1 MNKAVILAIIDAAI
15 KEHLKEFQDN
25 QDIVRGPRGFRGKD
39 GRDFNFEDHE
49 IEILNIIKKTV
60 DDNQEKFKLKFS
72 DLNPEEK
79 EYLKLKFDELTED
92 QKLEITGR
100 DGKDGKDFSFDDL
113 TWEQKQELRG
123 PRGQRGRT
131 GVGQDGKDGKD
142 GRDGKDFE
150 FEEHKENIYNALYGF
165 FNGEKDNLKLKFD
178 DLTEEERLSL
188 KGEQGKKGARGQR
201 GKSGDSAYETWLESN
216 DGTKEDFLNSLKGKD
231 GKSIRGPIG
240 PAGKD
245 GVSIVG
251 EKGEDG
257 KDAAEIIDVEI
268 EQKSRDEFYF
278 VFYFSDGRKIETS
291 DIKIPSISAIYQSV
305 SSSGGGGGT
314 LSILS
319 EGTSVGS
326 ATSLNFINADDV
338 SIDGTDPDQINVT
351 LSTTAASSLIVQ
363 DEGVEVSANTTLM
376 NFVGDNVEVTSTSVI
391 ADWPS
396 LDVVDNMATY
406 GGSGVTVTVT
416 GGAERLSK
424 TFTAGEGITQNNFI
438 RLSSASEVF
447 KATNNSTY
455 EEAQVVGIA
464 LSDAAVTE
472 QVEVLLFGILED
484 PSFNFSIN
492 NPFFLGVNGAAIQN
506 PPTATGEFVVEIGQS
521 LGVGAIFLD
530 ISRPQEIV

>member
-1 MNKAVILAIIDAAI
+1 M
-15 KEHLKEFQDN
+15 
-25 QDIVRGPRGFRGKD
+25 
-39 GRDFNFEDHE
+39 
-49 IEILNIIKKTV
+49 
-60 DDNQEKFKLKFS
+60 
-72 DLNPEEK
+72 
-79 EYLKLKFDELTED
+79 
-92 QKLEITGR
+92 
-100 DGKDGKDFSFDDL
+100 
-113 TWEQKQELRG
+113 
-123 PRGQRGRT
+123 
-131 GVGQDGKDGKD
+131 
-142 GRDGKDFE
+142 
-150 FEEHKENIYNALYGF
+150 
-165 FNGEKDNLKLKFD
+165 
-178 DLTEEERLSL
+178 SL